1 MTTAFQDPVD
11 LNNCDR
17 EPIHLLGAIQPI
29 GFLLAVSDSWQVE
42 RASDNLETFTGA
54 APRSVIGKRLDAVF
68 QAEAIHT
75 LRNRVSMLQGADG
88 VERIFHCVLVEG
100 REPFDVALHVSNG
113 QIVIEGQP
121 SSEPSGDATNTVRS
135 MVARLDQTPD
145 FPRFFN
151 EGVRLVRALTGFDRV
166 MIYKFAPDGSGE
178 VVAEACR
185 SGIGSFKGMH
195 YPATDIPAQAR
206 ELYRR
211 NLLRIIA
218 DIDAEPVP
226 VRPVL
231 DQQGRPLDLS
241 LSVLRSV
248 SPIHIEYLRNMGV
261 RASMSI
267 SIIVDDKLWGL
278 FACHH
283 YSPMTPTFERRSIC
297 ELLAQM
303 FSMRLESRERKEL
316 VEFER
321 RARDIADQLLGAV
334 ASDDTLLN
342 DPDWLG
348 EILTNAI
355 PADGVGVWINGSHA
369 FSGQT
374 PGPADFRRIVA
385 RLTEISPDRVYTTD
399 HIGTLI
405 DGADR
410 FAETSA
416 GLLAIPISRA
426 ATNFVILFRSE
437 LIRSVSWG
445 GDPHKPVEY
454 GPNGPRL
461 TPRESFAEWK
471 ETVEGRA
478 RAFTPSELR
487 VAETLRATLIE
498 VVLRMADEA
507 TQQRQQANERQELL
521 IAELNH
527 RVRNILGVI
536 RGLIR
541 QSKPHDDSIE
551 GFVKLVDGRIHALAR
566 AHNQITDDHW
576 GPAPLQALIDAEA
589 AAFLADQ
596 PDRIRSTGGHVL
608 LNPQAYSTM
617 ALVIHEL
624 VTNSAKYG
632 SLSDSGT
639 VDIDWK
645 RNAAGDLM
653 VEWREKGGPPVQAPT
668 RKGFGSTIIDR
679 SVPYDL
685 GGEASIDYA
694 PDGVVARLRIPARH
708 VSESGGDRTPQLRF
722 PRPAMGHPAAP
733 PTAILDGQ
741 KVMLVEDSL
750 IIALDAEDVLG
761 RLGADRVNTASTV
774 EGALDVL
781 ESSPPTLAMLDINLG
796 DRDSFPVADRLLEM
810 GVPFLFASGYGE
822 QAQLPE
828 NHAGRP
834 VVQKPYTLENV
845 ARALDKLLEDA
856 T

>member
-297 ELLAQM
+297 ELLAHM
-303 FSMRLESRERKEL
+303 FSMRLDSRERKEL
-316 VEFER
+316 V
-321 RARDIADQLLGAV
+321 
-334 ASDDTLLN
+334 
-342 DPDWLG
+342 
-348 EILTNAI
+348 
-355 PADGVGVWINGSHA
+355 
-369 FSGQT
+369 
-374 PGPADFRRIVA
+374 
-385 RLTEISPDRVYTTD
+385 
-399 HIGTLI
+399 
-405 DGADR
+405 
-410 FAETSA
+410 
-416 GLLAIPISRA
+416 
-426 ATNFVILFRSE
+426 
-437 LIRSVSWG
+437 
-445 GDPHKPVEY
+445 
-454 GPNGPRL
+454 
-461 TPRESFAEWK
+461 
-471 ETVEGRA
+471 
-478 RAFTPSELR
+478 
-487 VAETLRATLIE
+487 
-498 VVLRMADEA
+498 
-507 TQQRQQANERQELL
+507 
-521 IAELNH
+521 
-527 RVRNILGVI
+527 
-536 RGLIR
+536 
-541 QSKPHDDSIE
+541 
-551 GFVKLVDGRIHALAR
+551 
-566 AHNQITDDHW
+566 
-576 GPAPLQALIDAEA
+576 
-589 AAFLADQ
+589 
-596 PDRIRSTGGHVL
+596 
-608 LNPQAYSTM
+608 
-617 ALVIHEL
+617 
-624 VTNSAKYG
+624 
-632 SLSDSGT
+632 
-639 VDIDWK
+639 
-645 RNAAGDLM
+645 
-653 VEWREKGGPPVQAPT
+653 
-668 RKGFGSTIIDR
+668 
-679 SVPYDL
+679 
-685 GGEASIDYA
+685 
-694 PDGVVARLRIPARH
+694 
-708 VSESGGDRTPQLRF
+708 
-722 PRPAMGHPAAP
+722 
-733 PTAILDGQ
+733 
-741 KVMLVEDSL
+741 
-750 IIALDAEDVLG
+750 
-761 RLGADRVNTASTV
+761 
-774 EGALDVL
+774 
-781 ESSPPTLAMLDINLG
+781 
-796 DRDSFPVADRLLEM
+796 
-810 GVPFLFASGYGE
+810 
-822 QAQLPE
+822 
-828 NHAGRP
+828 
-834 VVQKPYTLENV
+834 
-845 ARALDKLLEDA
+845 
-856 T
+856 